1 MNEKKVL
8 KAIIDDCGDG
18 YGVFDL
24 EELNTV
30 VPKLSQKQ
38 LRSVLKHLEINGF
51 INIKYSDDKSFC
63 LAPLQKAKQL
73 FEKQNKSEFLKYLF
87 LFLTVFVSSFIGS
100 VLALLIF

>member
-8 KAIIDDCGDG
+8 RAILDDCAEG

-24 EELNTV
+24 EELNNV

-38 LRSVLKHLEINGF
+38 LRALLKHLEINGF

-73 FEKQNKSEFLKYLF
+73 FEKQTKVGWVKYVYM
-87 LFLTVFVSSFIGS
+87 FLTVFVGSFLGS
-100 VLALLIF
+100 VLAYLIL